1 MLLDELIDFVVREDG
16 FDVVLKKPTN
26 ADRIRAMND
35 EELGDFI
42 CNNTKCES
50 CRFADVTGCTV
61 REYLQQPAEEE

>member
-1 MLLDELIDFVVREDG
+1 MS
-16 FDVVLKKPTN
+16 
-26 ADRIRAMND
+26 D

-61 REYLQQPAEEE
+61 REYLQQPAEEV